1 MTHELGANGHVFI
14 TNASTSTALGR
25 CYTEARTDTTQQSG
39 QTPDK
44 EETIYHITVYIS
56 GYTKTDTT
64 VILCPPTVWRQQS
77 EFVSSQQSGQ
87 IPAAVRMGFECRC
100 NEQNG
105 CRFKCTHMFLQCI
118 PRQMLFCCVVSVLV
132 PM

>member
-64 VILCPPTVWRQQS
+64 VVLCPPTVWRFS
-77 EFVSSQQSGQ
+77 V
-87 IPAAVRMGFECRC
+87 AADINSNVFD
-100 NEQNG
+100 
-105 CRFKCTHMFLQCI
+105 FHFLVWSLS
-118 PRQMLFCCVVSVLV
+118 RLLCCVGSGLV
-132 PM
+132 